1 MPKLKLVV
9 ENTFI
14 DSAQS
19 SNGLGLTVFKRV
31 FHKVMSGGGPLGKV
45 LPLYL
50 EVNGGYKIFV
60 ALTLNKSGSYSFF
73 PELADGLPFDHIT
86 FVKDLSKNN
95 HHYTKV
101 TAAGRE
107 KVLPLH
113 AEHLSNDMYHGLSF
127 ACVPPML
134 KEAPKEIHYPEIDAE
149 HSKEIYAAFLTS
161 GRPEG
166 SIIIKLGKNS
176 GTVCLQ
182 FFLIPTKTDYRKMTI
197 YPEAFRKVQKD
208 FDIKEGQE
216 TNIVNTVVP
225 HEYQSAYVLGIA
237 TFLFDK
243 KLDHP
248 LLIVGAASK
257 AGFYSKIDVDWQKPG
272 RTP

>member
-1 MPKLKLVV
+1 MSKLRLVV

-19 SNGLGLTVFKRV
+19 RNDLGLTVFERV
-31 FHKVMSGGGPLGKV
+31 FNKLMSGKGPLGKV

-50 EVNGGYKIFV
+50 EINGSYKIFGV
-60 ALTLNKSGSYSFF
+60 LTLNKGGSYSFF
-73 PELADGLPFDHIT
+73 PELPDGLPFDHIT

-101 TAAGRE
+101 TPTGRE
-107 KVLPLH
+107 RILPIH
-113 AEHLSNDMYHGLSF
+113 AEHLSNDMYHGISF
-127 ACVPPML
+127 ACDPLML
-134 KEAPKEIHYPEIDAE
+134 KEAPKEIHYPEIDVE
-149 HSKEIYAAFLTS
+149 NFKEIQTSFLTS

-166 SIIIKLGKNS
+166 SIIIKLGKNG

-197 YPEAFRKVQKD
+197 FLEAFRKIQKD
-208 FDIKEGQE
+208 FDIREGQE
-216 TNIVNTVVP
+216 IRNTVVP
-225 HEYQSAYVLGIA
+225 HQYQSAYVLGIEA
-237 TFLFDK
+237 FLYDK
-243 KLDHP
+243 KIDHP
-248 LLIVGAASK
+248 SLIVGAANR

-272 RTP
+272 

>member
-1 MPKLKLVV
+1 MSNFRLIL

-14 DSAQS
+14 NSAKS
-19 SNGLGLTVFKRV
+19 SSDLGLTVFERV
-31 FHKVMSGGGPLGKV
+31 FYKLMSKQGPLGKV

-50 EVNGGYKIFV
+50 EINGSYKIFG

-73 PELADGLPFDHIT
+73 PELAYGLPFDHIT

-101 TAAGRE
+101 TLTGRE
-107 KVLPLH
+107 KVLPIH
-113 AEHLSNDMYHGLSF
+113 AEHLSNDMYHGISF
-127 ACVPPML
+127 ACDPLML
-134 KEAPKEIHYPEIDAE
+134 KEAPKEVHYPEINADDL
-149 HSKEIYAAFLTS
+149 KEIQAAFLTS
-161 GRPEG
+161 DRPEG
-166 SIIIKLGKNS
+166 SIIIKTGKNG

-182 FFLIPTKTDYRKMTI
+182 FFLIPAKTDYRKMI
-197 YPEAFRKVQKD
+197 MYPEIFRKVQKD

-216 TNIVNTVVP
+216 VNVVNTVVP

-243 KLDHP
+243 KMDHP
-248 LLIVGAASK
+248 LLIVGAANK
-257 AGFYSKIDVDWQKPG
+257 RGFYSKIDVDWQKPG
-272 RTP
+272 